1 MHNEKINYAYLSS
14 DTDCCTRQCCGPGRP
29 FEMKILDN
37 MQREVIHLSRPLRC
51 QCCCFPCCLQ
61 EIEVQSPPGTVVG
74 YVEQKWALFTEIL
87 SLIPKAKMDIYFKC
101 VVLENISPPPMWGT
115 FVLEP
120 QSNLEFSFQG
130 VNVGTPSPHTLES
143 PLFLLLIGYP
153 WKTISSKILL
163 HCTSVQ
169 NQDAQ
174 YAKSTLKNRVNGIV
188 HYKKLHVGVELQKVA
203 RLSCDSAQTLCNA

>member
-1 MHNEKINYAYLSS
+1 MDNEKIDHAYLSS

-51 QCCCFPCCLQ
+51 QCCCCPCCLQ

-74 YVEQKWALFTEIL
+74 YVEQKWALSTEIL

-101 VVLENISPPPMWGT
+101 VVLENISPPPL
-115 FVLEP
+115 LEP

-130 VNVGTPSPHTLES
+130 VNVVSPPPHPGKSFIFS
-143 PLFLLLIGYP
+143 PGWLPLKDHFIENAVALYFYTKLRCPIC
-153 WKTISSKILL
+153 KK
-163 HCTSVQ
+163 CT
-169 NQDAQ
+169 
-174 YAKSTLKNRVNGIV
+174 
-188 HYKKLHVGVELQKVA
+188 KKLSE
-203 RLSCDSAQTLCNA
+203 